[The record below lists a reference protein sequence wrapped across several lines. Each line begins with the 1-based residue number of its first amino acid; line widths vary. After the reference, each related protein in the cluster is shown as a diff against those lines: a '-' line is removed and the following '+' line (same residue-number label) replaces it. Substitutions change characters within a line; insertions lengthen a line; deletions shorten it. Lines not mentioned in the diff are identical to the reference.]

1 MWGLWGIVMGLIF
14 LPIPLETIMTHDNFH
29 PCKLDDAGLSSLQSL
44 EKELGVVLMAINQ
57 DPAPA
62 QLSKEQLGKL
72 TELETQLQT
81 TVIAYNT
88 Q

>member
-1 MWGLWGIVMGLIF
+1 
-14 LPIPLETIMTHDNFH
+14 MTHDNFH
-29 PCKLDDAGLSSLQSL
+29 PCKLDDTGLSSLQSL
-44 EKELGVVLMAINQ
+44 EKELGVVLIAINQ
-57 DPAPA
+57 APAPA

-72 TELETQLQT
+72 TELETQLRT